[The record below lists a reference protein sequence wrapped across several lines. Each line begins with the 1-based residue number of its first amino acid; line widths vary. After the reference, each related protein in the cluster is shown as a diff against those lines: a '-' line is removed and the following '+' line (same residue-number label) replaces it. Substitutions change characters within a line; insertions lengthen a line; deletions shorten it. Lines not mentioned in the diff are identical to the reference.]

1 MWTGLEIKTI
11 KKVRSQPKLKMQH
24 FSLGSLYTVES
35 TVLFKRTMSRSDF
48 Y

>member
-1 MWTGLEIKTI
+1 MWTGLEIKVM
-11 KKVRSQPKLKMQH
+11 KKVRLQPKLEMQH

-35 TVLFKRTMSRSDF
+35 TVLFTHAMTRSDF